1 MAKSSFD
8 LFSDKLDNMCDGL
21 QKALESKV
29 LFLSET
35 VAGDAR
41 AACPVEHG
49 DLQNSIEGFTAKD
62 KDTITGGAVTTNEYA
77 GYVEFGTGPTGTS
90 TGGHPLDSELGIVRK
105 TEPWIAKIPINSK
118 TMIYLG
124 TISEKERKKG
134 YAIRYVHGQKANP
147 YMYTAMKQNEKEIT
161 ESFGETLKEVI
172 KGG

>member
-8 LFSDKLDNMCDGL
+8 LFSDKLDNMCDDL
-21 QKALESKV
+21 LKALESKV
-29 LFLSET
+29 LFFSET

-62 KDTITGGAVTTNEYA
+62 KDTITGGAVTTSEYA
-77 GYVEFGTGPTGTS
+77 GYVELGTGPTGTS

-105 TEPWIAKIPINSK
+105 TEPWLAWIPDVG
-118 TMIYLG
+118 L
-124 TISEKERKKG
+124 
-134 YAIRYVHGQKANP
+134 RYVHGQKANP

>member
-8 LFSDKLDNMCDGL
+8 LFAGKLDNMCDGL

-29 LFLSET
+29 LLLSET

-62 KDTITGGAVTTNEYA
+62 KDTITGGAVTTFEYA

-90 TGGHPLDSELGIVRK
+90 TGGHPLDGELGIVRK
-105 TEPWIAKIPINSK
+105 TEPWLAKIPDV
-118 TMIYLG
+118 G
-124 TISEKERKKG
+124 P
-134 YAIRYVHGQKANP
+134 RYVHGQKANP